1 MKPPFRRRWPDLFM
15 YGSGYGLANLG
26 QALYCCRS
34 HLPGGE
40 MRCVG
45 DILEEKSEEVVWI
58 GPLESVFDALKL
70 MNEKNIGAVL
80 VQIEGYL
87 VGILSE
93 RDYMRK
99 VILDIHSSQKTK
111 VSEVM
116 TRDVVTV
123 TRQDTIVHCIALTK
137 KHHVR
142 HLPVVENGKTVGM
155 ISLRDLFLDVIHQK
169 VGDIVE

>member
-1 MKPPFRRRWPDLFM
+1 
-15 YGSGYGLANLG
+15 
-26 QALYCCRS
+26 
-34 HLPGGE
+34 
-40 MRCVG
+40 MRYVA
-45 DILEEKSEEVVWI
+45 DILEEKSEELVWI

-70 MNEKNIGAVL
+70 MNGKDVGAVL

-99 VILDIHSSQKTK
+99 VILDAQASKQTK

-123 TRQDTIVHCIALTK
+123 TRKDTILHCIALTK
-137 KHHVR
+137 EHRIR
-142 HLPVVENGKTVGM
+142 HLPVVEEGKTLGM
-155 ISLRDLFLDVIHQK
+155 ISLRDLFLDVIQ
-169 VGDIVE
+169 ERLESL

>member
-1 MKPPFRRRWPDLFM
+1 MRRVD
-15 YGSGYGLANLG
+15 
-26 QALYCCRS
+26 
-34 HLPGGE
+34 
-40 MRCVG
+40 

-70 MNEKNIGAVL
+70 MNKKNIGAVL
-80 VQIEGYL
+80 VQIDGYL

-99 VILDIHSSQKTK
+99 VILDIHSSKKTK

-116 TRDVVTV
+116 TRDLVTV
-123 TRQDTIVHCIALTK
+123 TRRDSIVHCIALMK

-142 HLPVVENGKTVGM
+142 HLPVVEDGKAIGM
-155 ISLRDLFLDVIHQK
+155 VSLRDLFLDVIHQK